1 MSDKKQS
8 VNEEIK
14 VDEVTV
20 TEEELYS
27 FKKMFGINVND
38 VVEKKQNLT
47 YLSWAWAWAE
57 TKKIDQ
63 FAVQKTHWF
72 PYEGNKDVLVPYLK
86 TPNGFFVQVSV
97 TIHGHTETEMLPV
110 LDHRNKPIANP
121 NAFELN
127 KNQKR
132 CLVKAIALHGLG
144 LYIYAGEDLPE
155 DTEGGAKTLPEKSN
169 QGSRNQD
176 TDKLSKVVYAKRKAL
191 EQKHGKSE
199 DEVNEVL
206 AQNIV
211 CWVPYTKDPS
221 LLQQA
226 KDLLQSWGV

>member
-8 VNEEIK
+8 VNEDVK

-110 LDHRNKPIANP
+110 LDHRNKPIVNP

-155 DTEGGAKTLPEKSN
+155 DTEGGAKTLTEKSN
-169 QGSRNQD
+169 RGSYNQNSD
-176 TDKLSKVVYAKRKAL
+176 NLKKVVTAKKFAMANAKNCDVGAVDKSLSKEIIGWTAYTTDISLLNQAK
-191 EQKHGKSE
+191 
-199 DEVNEVL
+199 EVL
-206 AQNIV
+206 ERE
-211 CWVPYTKDPS
+211 
-221 LLQQA
+221 
-226 KDLLQSWGV
+226 GF

>member
-1 MSDKKQS
+1 MTKEQTA
-8 VNEEIK
+8 VEEVK
-14 VDEVTV
+14 VDEVAV

-27 FKKMFGINVND
+27 FNKMFKINVND

-63 FAVQKTHWF
+63 FAVQKIHWF
-72 PYEGNKDVLVPYLK
+72 PYEGDSNIMVPYLK

-110 LDHRNKPIANP
+110 LDHKNKPIANP

-155 DTEGGAKTLPEKSN
+155 DTEGGKKSLPERSN
-169 QGSRNQD
+169 RGSNND
-176 TDKLSKVVYAKRKAL
+176 NTDKLSKMVFAKRKAL
-191 EQKHGKSE
+191 EKKHEKTE
-199 DEVNEVL
+199 AEINEVL

-211 CWVPYTKDPS
+211 GWVPYTKDPS

>member
-8 VNEEIK
+8 VNEEVK

-72 PYEGNKDVLVPYLK
+72 PYEGNSDVMVPYLK

-211 CWVPYTKDPS
+211 GWVPYTKDPS

>member
-1 MSDKKQS
+1 MTKEKKA
-8 VNEEIK
+8 VEEVK
-14 VDEVTV
+14 PDEVVV
-20 TEEELYS
+20 TDEELYS
-27 FKKMFGINVND
+27 FKRMFGINVND

-63 FAVQKTHWF
+63 FAVQKIHWF
-72 PYEGNKDVLVPYLK
+72 PYEGNHDIQVPYLK
-86 TPNGFFVQVSV
+86 TPNGYFVQVSV

-155 DTEGGAKTLPEKSN
+155 DTEGGKKTISEKAN
-169 QGSRNQD
+169 VGSRND
-176 TDKLSKVVYAKRKAL
+176 DMEKLGKIVYAKRKAL
-191 EQKHGKSE
+191 EKKHGKTE
-199 DEVNEVL
+199 EEVNEVL

-211 CWVPYTKDPS
+211 GWVPYTKDPS

>member
-1 MSDKKQS
+1 MTKEK
-8 VNEEIK
+8 EMIEK
-14 VDEVTV
+14 VKPDEVTV

-63 FAVQKTHWF
+63 FAVQKIHWF
-72 PYEGNKDVLVPYLK
+72 PYEGNQDIQVPYLK
-86 TPNGFFVQVSV
+86 TPNGYFVQVSV

-110 LDHRNKPIANP
+110 LDHKNKPIADP

-155 DTEGGAKTLPEKSN
+155 DTEGGAKTLAQKSN
-169 QGSRNQD
+169 QGSTTQD
-176 TDKLSKVVYAKRKAL
+176 TEKQSKMVYAKRKAL
-191 EQKHGKSE
+191 EKKHNKTE
-199 DEVNEVL
+199 EEVNEVL

-211 CWVPYTKDPS
+211 GWVPYTKDPS

>member
-1 MSDKKQS
+1 MTKEKA
-8 VNEEIK
+8 VVEEVK
-14 VDEVTV
+14 PDEVTV

-27 FKKMFGINVND
+27 FKKMFKINVND

-63 FAVQKTHWF
+63 FAVQKIHWF
-72 PYEGNKDVLVPYLK
+72 PYEGNHDIQVPYLK
-86 TPNGFFVQVSV
+86 TPNGYFVQVSV

-110 LDHRNKPIANP
+110 LDHKNKPIANP

-155 DTEGGAKTLPEKSN
+155 DTEGGKQSLPERSN
-169 QGSRNQD
+169 RGSNND
-176 TDKLSKVVYAKRKAL
+176 NTDKLSKMVFAKRKAL
-191 EQKHGKSE
+191 EKKHEKTE
-199 DEVNEVL
+199 AEVNEVL
-206 AQNIV
+206 AQSIV
-211 CWVPYTKDPS
+211 GWVPYTKDPS